1 MKNSELGEETGKPME
16 MEEKRSSWTR
26 MMACEDEG
34 EEHSRPRGQFE
45 HKHRGES
52 LRVENVDRSSGR
64 RLELNGKMLSVS
76 N

>member
-1 MKNSELGEETGKPME
+1 
-16 MEEKRSSWTR
+16 

-64 RLELNGKMLSVS
+64 RLSRMAKCFQCQINNFGLRSIPGTSASFYLMQIL
-76 N
+76 